1 MRQKKI
7 FVAAILASFTTSSYA
22 MFCPSGFNQINIG
35 DTIAQVTKVCGAP
48 TSQSSE
54 DSTADKPQEWT
65 YYVKSQPSDQSTLR
79 MTVAFTSGKVTNMS
93 VNGIGLTNTQ
103 ICGGNT
109 VQVGDDQ
116 KSVKTVCGDPAFIAQ
131 SNLPAAAKDTVKVT
145 TLIYNTS
152 AEPISLIFNNGKLK
166 SRQ

>member
-1 MRQKKI
+1 MQHKKI
-7 FVAAILASFTTSSYA
+7 FMTALIAFFTTNSYA
-22 MFCPSGFNQINIG
+22 MFCPNGFNSINIG
-35 DTIAQVTKVCGAP
+35 DSIQAVTAACGAP
-48 TSQSSE
+48 NSVSTE

-65 YYVKSQPSDQSTLR
+65 YYVKAQPSDQSTLR

-109 VQVGDDQ
+109 VQVGDDE

-131 SNLPAAAKDTVKVT
+131 SNLPSAAKDTTKVT
-145 TLIYNTS
+145 TFVYNTS
-152 AEPISLIFNNGKLK
+152 GNPITLTFDNNKLT
-166 SRQ
+166 SRK

>member
-1 MRQKKI
+1 M
-7 FVAAILASFTTSSYA
+7 
-22 MFCPSGFNQINIG
+22 
-35 DTIAQVTKVCGAP
+35 KVCGAP
-48 TSQSSE
+48 SSQSSA

-65 YYVKSQPSDQSTLR
+65 YYVKAQPSDQSTLR

-109 VQVGDDQ
+109 VQVGDSE
-116 KSVKTVCGDPAFIAQ
+116 KSVKSLCGDPAFIAQ
-131 SNLPAAAKDTVKVT
+131 SNLPSAAKDTVKVT

-152 AEPISLIFNNGKLK
+152 AEPISLIFNDGKLK